1 MTRTCKTKCLISNQF
16 SHLPFVVVA
25 TGMVLDNSEY
35 RIKGTDQTSR
45 TTSMT
50 GISQYELNYQFT
62 TVKSKNIRRR
72 TFTASKNLQ
81 TQTTTG
87 SFADGQYLHSELFDV
102 SKRSRKYLGDW
113 FLPVQ
118 SDSKDLRNHNTGK
131 EKVLYL
137 VHFQTGDTRMFICTG
152 CTNTFLFA
160 KVHEKNL
167 AYFTLH
173 SPLLRQRSL
182 GSLCTPWS
190 PHPRWTKWR

>member
-25 TGMVLDNSEY
+25 TGMVLDNSEC

-72 TFTASKNLQ
+72 TFTASKSLQ

-87 SFADGQYLHSELFDV
+87 SLADGQYLHSELFDV
-102 SKRSRKYLGDW
+102 SKRSRKYLGD
-113 FLPVQ
+113 
-118 SDSKDLRNHNTGK
+118 
-131 EKVLYL
+131 
-137 VHFQTGDTRMFICTG
+137 
-152 CTNTFLFA
+152 
-160 KVHEKNL
+160 
-167 AYFTLH
+167 
-173 SPLLRQRSL
+173 
-182 GSLCTPWS
+182 
-190 PHPRWTKWR
+190 